1 MYNKQGVLDW
11 IDIVKQLKIAYE
23 NFGISF
29 ELGTH
34 SINAVITQQHIHTHS
49 EIVYTHIAIYIFAR
63 STVIKL
69 AVNCA

>member
-34 SINAVITQQHIHTHS
+34 SINAVIQHIHTHS